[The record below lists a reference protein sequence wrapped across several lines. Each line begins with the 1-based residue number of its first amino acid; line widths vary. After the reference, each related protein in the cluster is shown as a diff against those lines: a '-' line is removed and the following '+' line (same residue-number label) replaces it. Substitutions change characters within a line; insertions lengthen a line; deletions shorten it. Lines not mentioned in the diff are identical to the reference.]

1 MDIRIAK
8 GNDGGLEWLARSI
21 RSHIRIRLLFHEP
34 SNQIVMPNTNSA
46 KKRLRQN
53 KKRRLHN
60 KAIKSSLKTQLRKV
74 HEAVAGDDADARDG
88 AFQAAVSS
96 LDRAAAKKIIHRNAA
111 ARLKSRLSAKVKA
124 AKA

>member
-1 MDIRIAK
+1 M
-8 GNDGGLEWLARSI
+8 GGYPSSFSFDLQRPGLARFLRHPLNHSL
-21 RSHIRIRLLFHEP
+21 RKT
-34 SNQIVMPNTNSA
+34 NAMPNSNSA

-53 KKRRLHN
+53 KRKRLHN

-74 HEAVAGDDADARDG
+74 HEAVAGDDADARDS
-88 AFQAAVSS
+88 AFKAAVSS

-111 ARLKSRLSAKVKA
+111 ARLKSRLSSKTKAVA

>member
-1 MDIRIAK
+1 
-8 GNDGGLEWLARSI
+8 
-21 RSHIRIRLLFHEP
+21 
-34 SNQIVMPNTNSA
+34 MPNTSSA

-53 KKRRLHN
+53 KKRRIHN

-74 HEAVAGDDADARDG
+74 HEAVAGDDADAGAGDG

-96 LDRAAAKKIIHRNAA
+96 LDRAVAKNIIHRNAA

-124 AKA
+124 AKTNA

>member
-1 MDIRIAK
+1 
-8 GNDGGLEWLARSI
+8 
-21 RSHIRIRLLFHEP
+21 
-34 SNQIVMPNTNSA
+34 MPNTSSA

-60 KAIKSSLKTQLRKV
+60 KAIKSSLKTHLRKV
-74 HEAVAGDDADARDG
+74 HEAVAGSDADARDG

-96 LDRAAAKKIIHRNAA
+96 LDRAAAKKIIHPNAA
-111 ARLKSRLSAKVKA
+111 ARLKSRLSAKVKS

>member
-1 MDIRIAK
+1 
-8 GNDGGLEWLARSI
+8 
-21 RSHIRIRLLFHEP
+21 
-34 SNQIVMPNTNSA
+34 MPNTNSA

-53 KKRRLHN
+53 KKRRIHN

-74 HEAVAGDDADARDG
+74 HEAVDGDDADLRDG

-96 LDRAAAKKIIHRNAA
+96 LDRAAAKNIIHRNAA

-124 AKA
+124 AKTSA

>member
-1 MDIRIAK
+1 
-8 GNDGGLEWLARSI
+8 
-21 RSHIRIRLLFHEP
+21 
-34 SNQIVMPNTNSA
+34 MPNTDSA

-53 KKRRLHN
+53 KKRRIHN

-74 HEAVAGDDADARDG
+74 HEAVAGDHADGGEA

-96 LDRAAAKKIIHRNAA
+96 LDRAAAKKIIHRNSA

-124 AKA
+124 IKADASS

>member
-1 MDIRIAK
+1 
-8 GNDGGLEWLARSI
+8 
-21 RSHIRIRLLFHEP
+21 
-34 SNQIVMPNTNSA
+34 MPNTSSA

-53 KKRRLHN
+53 KKRRIHN

-74 HEAVAGDDADARDG
+74 HEAVAGDYADARDG

-96 LDRAAAKKIIHRNAA
+96 LDRAAAKNIIHRNAA

-124 AKA
+124 AKTNA

>member
-1 MDIRIAK
+1 M
-8 GNDGGLEWLARSI
+8 
-21 RSHIRIRLLFHEP
+21 
-34 SNQIVMPNTNSA
+34 
-46 KKRLRQN
+46 
-53 KKRRLHN
+53 HN

-74 HEAVAGDDADARDG
+74 HEAVAGSDGDARDG

-111 ARLKSRLSAKVKA
+111 ARLKSRLSAKIKA